1 MTVIDTLKFAR
12 TMREAGMPEKQADA
26 LAGALDQGTRD
37 TFVTRDVLS
46 STISDFKAEIADF
59 KAEIRTEMAQLA
71 TTLTNRMYGIAVG
84 IVTATGLIQYFA
96 K

>member
-1 MTVIDTLKFAR
+1 
-12 TMREAGMPEKQADA
+12 MREAGMPEKQADA
-26 LAGALDQGTRD
+26 LAGALVQGMGE
-37 TFVTRDVLS
+37 TFVTCDVLS
-46 STISDFKAEIADF
+46 STISDFKADMAQFKAEMRADMAEF